1 MFFLLQTAPP
11 EPQIVKL
18 EAAQLDALTARMD
31 AMQHDLILVV
41 CFCILLLGAMAL
53 MMALG
58 RG

>member
-1 MFFLLQTAPP
+1 MFLLLQTAPP

-18 EAAQLDALTARMD
+18 DAAQLESLTARMD
-31 AMQHDLILVV
+31 AMQHDMTLVV